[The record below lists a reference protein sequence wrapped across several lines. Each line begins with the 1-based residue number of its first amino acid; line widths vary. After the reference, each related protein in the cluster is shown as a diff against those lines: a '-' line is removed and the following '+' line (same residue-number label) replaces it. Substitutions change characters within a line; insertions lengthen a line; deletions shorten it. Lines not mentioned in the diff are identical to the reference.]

1 MFLFISFIHWLYCFL
16 LFINCI
22 HPNSYQTTL
31 WVSKYQNKLSLPY
44 IFRTNSHI
52 FKYRTKECLRWF
64 SHNFCLNVC
73 GKLQNK
79 YKRPISNMANQR
91 SISTE
96 GVVVCTIKN
105 LPFIKKQKY
114 FRNLAFL
121 MQMFSF
127 KDFKRFFSR
136 PLLYFYCLYYLL

>member
-1 MFLFISFIHWLYCFL
+1 MRFKFHYMYMIIFVYVFIHFFYSLIVFFL

-22 HPNSYQTTL
+22 HPNNYQTTL

-79 YKRPISNMANQR
+79 YKRSISHMANQR

-105 LPFIKKQKY
+105 LPFIKQQKY

-121 MQMFSF
+121 MQMFF
-127 KDFKRFFSR
+127 I
-136 PLLYFYCLYYLL
+136 

>member
-1 MFLFISFIHWLYCFL
+1 MRFKFHYMYMIIFVYVFIHFFYSLIVFFL

-22 HPNSYQTTL
+22 HPNNYQTTL

-73 GKLQNK
+73 CKLQNK
-79 YKRPISNMANQR
+79 YKRPISHMANQR

-121 MQMFSF
+121 MQMFF
-127 KDFKRFFSR
+127 I
-136 PLLYFYCLYYLL
+136 